1 MHLKKLTSLII
12 GPLFGVVTVLLLKN
26 ILEPKAMFTAGV
38 AIWMATWWITE
49 AIPIYF
55 TALIPVTF
63 FPFLG
68 IMPISEIAPTYMPQI
83 IFLFIGGF
91 FLAYTLEKWNL
102 HKRIALFIILK
113 IGNTPT
119 KLLFSFMFASYFLSM
134 WILNTATVMM
144 LLPAVI
150 AVVNEISKQKEENKP
165 YTPFLLGIAFAS
177 SIGGTATLIGTA
189 PNMFF
194 MEFYNN
200 NIENNINF
208 TNWFLFSFPF
218 SLVFLIISFFILR
231 LIFQPNLKNE
241 TIEINYIRKEYRK
254 LGLPSFEEKTIGFT
268 ILVAILLWFTLRDV
282 SIGSISFKGWSNIF
296 PHPEAIKESSVAM
309 TASFFLM
316 LIPSKSKK
324 QTMLLSWKEA
334 QKLPYGILLLFGG
347 GFALAKGITTSGLG
361 VWIGDSLSFITNLH
375 PVIIILGL
383 GLFMTFFTELT
394 SNTASIALML
404 PILASIAKPMG
415 DLVLPIMLVVTLT
428 CSYAFMLPVATP
440 PNTIVFGSDKL
451 RVKDMAKAGIW
462 LNFVGVMIASI
473 ATLFWSKFIFLL

>member
-1 MHLKKLTSLII
+1 MHLKKISALIVGLLLGTLTA
-12 GPLFGVVTVLLLKN
+12 LLLKST
-26 ILEPKAMFTAGV
+26 LEINALLTAGV
-38 AIWMATWWITE
+38 AVWMAAWWITE

-68 IMPISEIAPTYMPQI
+68 IMPISEVAPTYMPQI

-113 IGNTPT
+113 IGNTPI
-119 KLLFSFMFASYFLSM
+119 KLLFSFMLASYLLSM

-194 MEFYNN
+194 MEFYNS
-200 NIENNINF
+200 NIDNIINF

-218 SLVFLIISFFILR
+218 SLAFLTISFFILR
-231 LIFQPNLKNE
+231 LIFKSNLKRE
-241 TIEINYIRKEYRK
+241 TIEINYIRKEYKK
-254 LGLPSFEEKTIGFT
+254 LGKPSFEEKAIGST
-268 ILVAILLWFTLRDV
+268 ILIAILLWFTLRDV
-282 SIGSISFKGWSNIF
+282 SIGSISFKGWCNIF

-309 TASFFLM
+309 AASFILM
-316 LIPSKSKK
+316 LIPSKAKK

-334 QKLPYGILLLFGG
+334 KKLPYGILLLFGG
-347 GFALAKGITTSGLG
+347 GFALAKGISTSGLG

-375 PVIIILGL
+375 PVVMIFGL

-404 PILASIAKPMG
+404 PILASIAEPMG
-415 DLVLPIMLVVTLT
+415 GMILPVMLVVTLT

-440 PNTIVFGSDKL
+440 PNTIVFGSEKL
-451 RVKDMAKAGIW
+451 HVKDMAKAGIW
-462 LNFVGVMIASI
+462 LNLVGVVVASI
-473 ATLFWSKFIFLL
+473 ATLLWSKITFML